1 VSADQVRARF
11 DAWWKQKS
19 EPLHPSMRFVLSEVA
34 FDGWQAATASHAAEV
49 EALRSALI
57 AARDHIACYV
67 CHHDETQRRGLI
79 WTECL
84 QCGGMFADDQGGVPA
99 PKEPAVLAVIRAA
112 LKGD

>member
-1 VSADQVRARF
+1 MSSDQVRARF

-49 EALRSALI
+49 EALRSALQRLASTEAFALPRVLH
-57 AARDHIACYV
+57 AASDVELLMRID
-67 CHHDETQRRGLI
+67 
-79 WTECL
+79 
-84 QCGGMFADDQGGVPA
+84 FA
-99 PKEPAVLAVIRAA
+99 RAA

>member
-49 EALRSALI
+49 EAMRDALRRIAYAQPDRLDHSRDVAIIERAARI
-57 AARDHIACYV
+57 AA
-67 CHHDETQRRGLI
+67 
-79 WTECL
+79 
-84 QCGGMFADDQGGVPA
+84 
-99 PKEPAVLAVIRAA
+99 AA